1 MLDRTLP
8 AEYKPVNFIG
18 YEDEKYYCLNADMAH
33 KAVVQLCKDQG
44 DSFTLN
50 KKSLIKALA
59 EEGLLDSDKDK
70 NVKSVSVYGKK
81 GSIKLLCIDKE
92 KADQIIAS
100 SE

>member
-1 MLDRTLP
+1 M
-8 AEYKPVNFIG
+8 
-18 YEDEKYYCLNADMAH
+18 
-33 KAVVQLCKDQG
+33 
-44 DSFTLN
+44 FTLN

-70 NVKSVSVYGKK
+70 NVKSVSVHGKK

-92 KADQIIAS
+92 KADQIIAL